1 MRIVGYSD
9 RLSVQPGQT
18 VSFMVSSELP
28 SYQADFVRLIHGDPN
43 PKGPGFKEE
52 LIPSEANGRYPG
64 RSQPIHS
71 GSHVIVPDSPTLRLN
86 GGFTIQAW
94 IFPTTPLIGTQGIL
108 TKWST
113 STGAG
118 FGLFVDQDG
127 ALSLWL
133 GDGSSEVEHHSTG
146 VPLRSAQWYFVA
158 ATYDPHNQK
167 ARLYQQPVTIWPKD
181 DSQAVAE
188 HTARLPAIAHTDVSL
203 MMAGYLLPQESKKTV
218 VQGHFNGK
226 IDSPRIFGRAL
237 SLLEIEALQR
247 DTPPSHFS
255 EALIAA
261 WDFARDFSSDEVT
274 DTSPNGLH
282 GRAVNMPARAIAGH
296 NWTTEQ
302 TDFSKAPQEYGA
314 IYFHD
319 DDLEDAGWEVDF
331 QITIPDHTKSGV
343 YAARLRAGDG
353 QGEEDYVPFFVR
365 PTRGTSTAPIA
376 FLAPTVSYMA
386 YANFHLAAD
395 PFSQAR
401 WARMG
406 REQPEYP
413 VLPQDKYIVEHKLL
427 SLYDRHTDTSGSG
440 YSSRLRPIL
449 TMRPKYNAPSGEG
462 GSPHQFNAD
471 LDLLDWMEVQGYQ
484 FDVVTDEDLH
494 FEGADLL
501 APYLVMVTGTHP
513 EYWSAQMLD
522 ALEGYLAKGGRLMYL
537 GGNGF
542 YWVTSFAPER
552 PHVIEVRRWGGTGAW
567 KADPGDYHHST
578 TGERGGIWR
587 LRGRPPQKLT
597 GIGFSAQGTNDAMPY
612 RRQPGSRDPRAEF
625 IFEGVPEEII
635 GDFGLVM
642 GGAGGHEVDR
652 ADATLGTPPHALVL
666 ATATGFSDLYQGPI
680 EDMLTT
686 DSMQGGSVNPDVRA
700 DMVYFEGPN
709 GGAVFS
715 VGSINWCGSLSHK
728 DYVNNVSRITG
739 NVLTRFS
746 SEDPIS

>member
-71 GSHVIVPDSPTLRLN
+71 GSHVIVPDSPILRLT

-133 GDGSSEVEHHSTG
+133 GDGSGEVEHHSTG
-146 VPLRSAQWYFVA
+146 VALRSAQWYFVA
-158 ATYDPHNQK
+158 ATYDPKNHK

-188 HTARLPAIAHTDVSL
+188 HTTRLSAIAHTDVPL
-203 MMAGYLLPQESKKTV
+203 IMAGYLLPQESEKTV

-226 IDSPRIFGRAL
+226 IDSPRLFGRAL

-274 DTSPNGLH
+274 DTSPNRLH

-296 NWTTEQ
+296 KWTTRQ
-302 TDFSKAPQEYGA
+302 TDFTKAPQEYGA

-331 QITIPDHTKSGV
+331 EITIPDHTKSGV

-494 FEGADLL
+494 FEGTDLL

-597 GIGFSAQGTNDAMPY
+597 GIGFSAQGTNDAVPY

-652 ADATLGTPPHALVL
+652 ADTTLGTPPHALVL

-715 VGSINWCGSLSHK
+715 VGSISWCGSLSHK
-728 DYVNNVSRITG
+728 DYENNVSRITG